1 MRVLILGATGG
12 TGMEIIRQTIARGHS
27 VTAFVRSPE
36 KLDSFAG
43 LLTVERGNPLDS
55 SALRRLLRA
64 TTLYYPHLDLVYRL
78 CHQTSTGSLCSGA
91 VERVARSWG
100 QASDPRI
107 GSILSSRML

>member
-1 MRVLILGATGG
+1 MPQVEQEWRSFAKRSHVGI
-12 TGMEIIRQTIARGHS
+12 S

-36 KLDSFAG
+36 KLSGFAG
-43 LLTVERGNPLDS
+43 LITVKQGNPLDS
-55 SALRRLLRA
+55 SALRTVAVEHDAVLSAFGPRVPIVPFRPALAQR
-64 TTLYYPHLDLVYRL
+64 
-78 CHQTSTGSLCSGA
+78 LCSGA